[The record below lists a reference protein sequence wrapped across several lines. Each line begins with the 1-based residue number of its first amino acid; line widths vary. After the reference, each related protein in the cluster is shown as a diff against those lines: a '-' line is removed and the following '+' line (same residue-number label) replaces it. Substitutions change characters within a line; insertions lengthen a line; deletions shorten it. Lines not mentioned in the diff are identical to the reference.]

1 MAVSVEALAPEL
13 LPVLVEEAAFEWH
26 EVLGACPDADTGA
39 IRRAMTGLALIC
51 HPERRQPRTVGSGH
65 LSLRG
70 AVKQAPATPGGHG
83 SAEISRARLVSG
95 ADATAMHCKGLLV
108 STEDVF

>member
-65 LSLRG
+65 LSLY
-70 AVKQAPATPGGHG
+70 QFPL
-83 SAEISRARLVSG
+83 ISMHLPNRAIR
-95 ADATAMHCKGLLV
+95 
-108 STEDVF
+108 ST